1 MKPRRVRPGGG
12 AALILTALIC
22 ICLLC
27 FAALTV
33 VSAQADRRL
42 TQQYED
48 LTAAYYEAYSE
59 GQTFLAEATAQLQTI
74 YEKVSAAGCASSEDA
89 DDSSSAADTA
99 DNAEENMEEI
109 TTGGAEDS
117 AETSAETDA
126 AVRASYYEEAS
137 RLDAAVDP
145 EDPEGEWY
153 DEIQAVL
160 LNTGGD
166 AADADDE
173 EAPLLL
179 FTKEINDTQVYFLL
193 VRVQYPDPVAGGNV
207 LCRVLSSRTVTTVT
221 YDYDTPLNVMLR

>member
-1 MKPRRVRPGGG
+1 MKTRRVRPGGG

-59 GQTFLAEATAQLQTI
+59 GQTFLAETDAQLQTI
-74 YEKVSAAGCASSEDA
+74 YEETAA
-89 DDSSSAADTA
+89 
-99 DNAEENMEEI
+99 
-109 TTGGAEDS
+109 
-117 AETSAETDA
+117 
-126 AVRASYYEEAS
+126 RASYFEEAS
-137 RLDAAVDP
+137 RLDSAIDP
-145 EDPEGEWY
+145 EDPEGAWY

-160 LNTGGD
+160 ANTGPDAEDAGD
-166 AADADDE
+166 D

-179 FTKEINDTQVYFLL
+179 FTKEISDTQVYFLL
-193 VRVQYPDPVAGGNV
+193 VCVQYPDAAGDDEENAGIPGAADAGSGADSASSEDTETAEAPEDDAEDADPVTGGNV
-207 LCRVLSSRTVTTVT
+207 FYQILSSKTVTTVT
-221 YDYDTPLNVMLR
+221 YDYDTSLHLLTD

>member
-59 GQTFLAEATAQLQTI
+59 GQTFLAETTAQLQTI
-74 YEKVSAAGCASSEDA
+74 YE
-89 DDSSSAADTA
+89 
-99 DNAEENMEEI
+99 
-109 TTGGAEDS
+109 
-117 AETSAETDA
+117 ET
-126 AVRASYYEEAS
+126 AVRALYYEEAS
-137 RLDAAVDP
+137 LLDSAVDP
-145 EDPEGEWY
+145 EDPEGVWY

-160 LNTGGD
+160 ANTGID

-179 FTKEINDTQVYFLL
+179 FTKEISDTQVYFLL
-193 VRVQYPDPVAGGNV
+193 VRVQYPDAAEDADPVAGGNV